1 MIFILVVVKVVW
13 ELVLL
18 WGAGRKCWNDSD
30 RPIFVDKTHF
40 L

>member
-18 WGAGRKCWNDSD
+18 WGAGRKC
-30 RPIFVDKTHF
+30 
-40 L
+40 